1 MNELN
6 QKLPDRITPLI
17 IVTVIPEGNQ
27 IWVLG
32 DGVGR
37 HTIFGYCRGG
47 TDHKLLAHTVPA
59 SGGAGRLAMMTNKE
73 LAAAITKNNVK
84 ASR

>member
-1 MNELN
+1 M
-6 QKLPDRITPLI
+6 
-17 IVTVIPEGNQ
+17 PEGNK

-37 HTIFGYCRGG
+37 HNIFGYCGGG
-47 TDHKLLAHTVPA
+47 TDHKLLAHTAPA

-73 LAAAITKNNVK
+73 LATAITKNNVK